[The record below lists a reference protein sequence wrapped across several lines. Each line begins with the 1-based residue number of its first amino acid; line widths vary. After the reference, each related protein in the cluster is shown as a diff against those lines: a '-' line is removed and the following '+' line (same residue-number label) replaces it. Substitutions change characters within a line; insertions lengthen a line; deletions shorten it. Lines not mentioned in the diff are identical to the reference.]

1 MIETIL
7 EYWVLVITG
16 VGLYFIRKYLK
27 KLEDKLDRKFD
38 AVLKEYSAVKYGT
51 QAMLRDRIIQSYN
64 YLTQRGYATIDDR
77 DNLFNMYEHY
87 HNLGENGVID
97 GLMDEIC
104 NLPVRNPKER
114 E

>member
-7 EYWVLVITG
+7 EYWVLFVTG
-16 VGLYFIRKYLK
+16 VGSYVIRKYLK

-87 HNLGENGVID
+87 HNLGGNGVID

-104 NLPVRNPKER
+104 NLPIRNPKER